1 MFVHFIKRVEHS
13 PELTQVMLEAVWVL
27 LLASRQQQCDAALS
41 LQSGPYACQLSLEGS
56 DFTGKS
62 RFMDTVNGES
72 YLLRFGS
79 VD

>member
-13 PELTQVMLEAVWVL
+13 PELTQVMREAVWVL
-27 LLASRQQQCDAALS
+27 RLASGQQCDAALS
-41 LQSGPYACQLSLEGS
+41 LQSGPYARQLSLEGS
-56 DFTGKS
+56 EFTRKS

>member
-13 PELTQVMLEAVWVL
+13 PELAHVMLEAGWVL

-41 LQSGPYACQLSLEGS
+41 LQSGQHGCQLSLEGS
-56 DFTGKS
+56 DFTRKS
-62 RFMDTVNGES
+62 RFMDTVN
-72 YLLRFGS
+72 LLRLGS